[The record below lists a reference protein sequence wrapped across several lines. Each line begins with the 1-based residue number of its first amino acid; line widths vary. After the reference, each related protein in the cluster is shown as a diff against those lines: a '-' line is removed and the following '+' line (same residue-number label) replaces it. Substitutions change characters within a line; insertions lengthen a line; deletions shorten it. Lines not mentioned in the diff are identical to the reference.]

1 VRALLATR
9 YPRGFLV
16 VLCLALWV
24 PGFFNIPPTDRDE
37 SRFAQATKQMLE
49 TGDYVRIENG
59 REARNR
65 KPIGIYWLQVP
76 PAALA
81 QTLGLATTNPIWP
94 YRVPSALGGIFA
106 VLATFLCWRR
116 AIGDGAAF
124 LAAAMLGGSVIL
136 SAEHMLAKT
145 DAVLLAVTTV
155 ALSLL
160 GRAYLSGSLSR
171 YGAAGFWLACGAGI
185 LIKGPVT
192 PAVAG
197 LTALSLAL
205 ADRRI
210 GWWRQLRLAAGIPLM
225 LIVVLPWLVAIG
237 FATHGRFFSE
247 AVGGDFGSKL
257 IGGSEEHGAPPGLHL
272 LLLPLLIFPSTIPVL
287 LSLAAAWRSRAEAVT
302 RFLLAWLIPSWIV
315 FELVPTKLPHYT
327 LPLYPAL
334 CLLAGR
340 WVVDAGRIPSPRWLE
355 RLAIAAFIAVAA
367 VLGFSAV
374 ALPWVTEGV
383 ARPAVEIAGVVVLV
397 AAGVIVA
404 GVLRLVRRQ
413 DMANAALTGI
423 VLMALLTWPLL
434 QIELPDVSALWIAP
448 RVEAALK
455 QHWPEGWPPGARFGA
470 AGFHEPSLMFLCGTD
485 TVWLPTGA
493 EAARFLAAGPERV
506 VAVSGRDLASFA
518 SESTQLHLKPHPFSV
533 VAGYNYSHG
542 SGVTLTLFGR

>member
-1 VRALLATR
+1 MV
-9 YPRGFLV
+9 
-16 VLCLALWV
+16 LWV

-65 KPIGIYWLQVP
+65 KPIGIDWLQVP
-76 PAALA
+76 PVALA
-81 QTLGLATTNPIWP
+81 RTIGLATTNPIWP
-94 YRVPSALGGIFA
+94 YRIPSALGGIFA
-106 VLATFLCWRR
+106 VLATFLGWRR
-116 AIGDGAAF
+116 AIGDGAA
-124 LAAAMLGGSVIL
+124 LIAAAMLAASVIL
-136 SAEHMLAKT
+136 AVEHMLAKT
-145 DAVLLAVTTV
+145 DAALLAVTTV

-160 GRAYLSGSLSR
+160 GGAYLGGSLSR

-192 PAVAG
+192 PTVAG
-197 LTALSLAL
+197 LTALSLAFV
-205 ADRRI
+205 DRRAR
-210 GWWRQLRLAAGIPLM
+210 WLRELWPAAGIPLM
-225 LIVVLPWLVAIG
+225 LVVALPWFVAIG

-257 IGGSEEHGAPPGLHL
+257 VGGSEGHGAPPGFHL

-287 LSLAAAWRSRAEAVT
+287 LSLAAAWRGRAEPVT
-302 RFLLAWLIPSWIV
+302 RFLLAWLIPSWML

-340 WVVDAGRIPSPRWLE
+340 WVVDSGRMPLRRWLE
-355 RLAIAAFIAVAA
+355 CLATVAFVAA
-367 VLGFSAV
+367 AAILGFCAV
-374 ALPWVTEGV
+374 ALPWMMEGE
-383 ARPAVEIAGVVVLV
+383 ARPAPEIAGAMVLV
-397 AAGVIVA
+397 VASVIVA
-404 GVLRLVRRQ
+404 GVLRLVWRQ
-413 DMANAALTGI
+413 EMANAALTGI
-423 VLMALLTWPLL
+423 VLMPLITWPLL
-434 QIELPDVSALWIAP
+434 QIELPGVTALWIAP
-448 RVEAALK
+448 RVEAALR
-455 QHWPEGWPPGARFGA
+455 QHWSHGWPPGAGFGA

-493 EAARFLAAGPERV
+493 GAARFLAAEPDRV
-506 VAVSGRDLASFA
+506 VAVADRDLASFA
-518 SESTQLHLKPHPFSV
+518 SESAQLHLEPHRFAV

-542 SGVTLTLFGR
+542 RKVTLTLFAR